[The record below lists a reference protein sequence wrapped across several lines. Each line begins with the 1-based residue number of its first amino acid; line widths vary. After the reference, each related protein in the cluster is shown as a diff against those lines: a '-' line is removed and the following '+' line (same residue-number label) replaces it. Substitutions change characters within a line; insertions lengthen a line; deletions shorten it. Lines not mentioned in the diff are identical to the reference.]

1 MSDTEAV
8 LSRRMALGGAAA
20 LLAAGG
26 AAAQGRR
33 MPGEGDLYGRVGKLT
48 AQLGRRAELIAILAE
63 GTGGMPGCLGYIIAE
78 DRGDPDA
85 IWITEVWRSQQD
97 HAASLRLAA
106 VRDAIRR
113 GRPLIAGFETGAET
127 RPLAGVGLPG

>member
-1 MSDTEAV
+1 MSDIEAV

-48 AQLGRRAELIAILAE
+48 AQPGRRAELIAILAE
-63 GTGGMPGCLGYIIAE
+63 GTAGMPGCLAYIVAE
-78 DRGDPDA
+78 DRGDA
-85 IWITEVWRSQQD
+85 NGIWITEVWRSQQD
-97 HAASLRLAA
+97 HAASLRLPA